1 MKKKEDVRELGDIHD
16 DLLKYAKDMRAIR
29 RRLDDLAG
37 ETLNARLYC
46 VMTETSGKLDRVLRD
61 LTDIE
66 KIFVV
71 AAQERMAELLE
82 PGLTKIVKAM
92 QERKR
97 LPGEEIPSERPSD
110 SNKRENA

>member
-1 MKKKEDVRELGDIHD
+1 MKKKKEDLRELGDIHD

-66 KIFVV
+66 KIFVF
-71 AAQERMAELLE
+71 AAQERMAELF
-82 PGLTKIVKAM
+82 KAAELKA
-92 QERKR
+92 QPTVTDK
-97 LPGEEIPSERPSD
+97 
-110 SNKRENA
+110 ENA